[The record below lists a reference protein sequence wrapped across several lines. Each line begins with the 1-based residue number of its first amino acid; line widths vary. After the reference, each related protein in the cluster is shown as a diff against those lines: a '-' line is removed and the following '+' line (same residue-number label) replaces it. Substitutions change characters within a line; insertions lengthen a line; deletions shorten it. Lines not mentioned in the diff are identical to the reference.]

1 MGGGAVPGFELLW
14 NHHECKL
21 STFALQDSQS
31 YAESDSSNAT
41 HSWAADSKV
50 PEVAIAFWIIKI
62 AATTLGETGGDALS
76 MTMNLGY
83 LLSTVIFMACFV
95 VALAVQVKAKAF
107 HPFLYWTVIVTTTT
121 VGTTMAD
128 YADRSLGVG
137 YVGGSLI
144 LFVILMVCLGLWR
157 YSVGSVSFSDI
168 RSPKVEIFYWITIL
182 FSNTLG
188 TALGDFLADTSG
200 VGYERGALVFAG
212 ALTLVAL
219 AYFFTNVSHTLL
231 FWMAFIL
238 TRPLGATLGDLLT
251 KPRES
256 GGLDLSRIASSLA
269 IAVFMVGCI
278 LITSQRAGRHPGD
291 NQRRHPLV

>member
-1 MGGGAVPGFELLW
+1 MGASSPTLIF
-14 NHHECKL
+14 
-21 STFALQDSQS
+21 QDS
-31 YAESDSSNAT
+31 ARHFENAST
-41 HSWAADSKV
+41 KAAQSWATESKV

-62 AATTLGETGGDALS
+62 AATTLGETAGDALS
-76 MTMNLGY
+76 MTLNLGY

-95 VALAVQVKAKAF
+95 VALAVQVKARKF

-144 LFVILMVCLGLWR
+144 LFALLMICLGVWR
-157 YSVGSVSFSDI
+157 YSAGSVSFSNI
-168 RSPKVEIFYWITIL
+168 RSPKVEIFYWVTIL

-200 VGYERGALVFAG
+200 VGYERGAMVFAG
-212 ALTLVAL
+212 ALTLVAA
-219 AYFFTNVSHTLL
+219 AYFCTKISRALL

-251 KPRES
+251 KPHEN
-256 GGLDLSRIASSLA
+256 GGLDLSRISSSLA

-278 LITSQRAGRHPGD
+278 LITSQRAGKHPGGD
-291 NQRRHPLV
+291 NFRRPGA

>member
-1 MGGGAVPGFELLW
+1 MNANSLIL
-14 NHHECKL
+14 
-21 STFALQDSQS
+21 TLQDSRPRAKNGS
-31 YAESDSSNAT
+31 VSTT
-41 HSWAADSKV
+41 HSWAAASKV

-95 VALAVQVKAKAF
+95 VALAIQVKAKAF

-144 LFVILMVCLGLWR
+144 LFAILMVCLGLWK

-168 RSPKVEIFYWITIL
+168 RSPQVEIFYWITIL

-219 AYFFTNVSHTLL
+219 AYFFTSISHTVL

-251 KPRES
+251 KPHEN
-256 GGLDLSRIASSLA
+256 GGLNLSRISSSLT

-278 LITSQRAGRHPGD
+278 LITSQRAGRHPGKGSH
-291 NQRRHPLV
+291 NLPS